1 MNISVKLEKLLNN
14 FMVDIKNLVWG
25 FPLVGGLI
33 IIISFLT
40 PAATFSYQESS
51 FYSEFYRWMLDFYI
65 AYDYMDGILTTTRF
79 GLSTSITGH
88 ISYIISFLI
97 IGLTILLLVSVIK
110 YKKRDLFPK
119 FNLLGFPILIVVLT
133 IAWMVMKE
141 ISTILSYNHSFW
153 GLLSPGFGIIGLF
166 LGAGLQIVGYIFL
179 KKNSKGE

>member
-1 MNISVKLEKLLNN
+1 MNISVKLEKSLNN
-14 FMVDIKNLVWG
+14 FMVVIKNLVWG

-40 PAATFSYQESS
+40 PAATFTYQESS

-97 IGLTILLLVSVIK
+97 IGLTIFLLISVIR
-110 YKKRDLFPK
+110 YKKRGLLPK
-119 FNLLGFPILIVVLT
+119 INWLGFSILIMILT

-141 ISTILSYNHSFW
+141 VSTILSYNHSFW

-166 LGAGLQIVGYIFL
+166 SGAGLEIIGYISF
-179 KKNSKGE
+179 KKSQRNE